1 MANIKKLLK
10 MVTKYDKSIFA
21 LLTIRCLLQSVS
33 PYFNTIMTGILIDAL
48 IADADTKKISGYV
61 LVMVFGNAFLALI
74 LRLFSKAISYRCFF
88 IRNNYRKD
96 KTLSYM
102 QVDYAKVETAEYTDL
117 KQNIRHSDDSMGT
130 FMSII
135 DNVDTLLYD
144 LFTFG
149 VAVVLLC
156 FMAFELLSTETRLL
170 AIIPAFAIG
179 VAAAIFLSAGVT
191 RRFQKKSSATLPVL
205 FDEMSK
211 GNRRAMYFAERLI
224 FNYSMGKDIRAYRVG
239 NLIGRE
245 FGQMMVRMERVHKK
259 IILSSALPGSVSNVC
274 TGLISGV
281 LYAVFGIMAWLR
293 YVSIGNVIIYVNNI
307 QRFINS
313 VNSVIYTM
321 GQFDVLASRLE
332 PVQQL
337 FSFVSGGECSREED
351 SKEKSRR
358 EGSVGCGIDEVREIR
373 FEHVYFS
380 YPGSENVV
388 LRDVTFSISP
398 REKVCIVGVNGAGKS
413 TAIKLLCRLFRPSS
427 GKITINGTDIWEI
440 PDSEYRKLV
449 AVVFQDFKLFSFS
462 IGENL
467 ALATEFDRNR
477 VQAVLREVGF
487 ERNPDTVLFHEYEET
502 GIECS
507 GGEAQKLA
515 LARCLYANTKVV
527 LLDEPTSALDAQSEA
542 AVYED
547 FNKSSQDRI
556 AVYISHRLSSCR
568 FCDRVIVFDGGTV
581 VQNGTHMDL
590 VGQEGSVYQRLWN
603 AQAQYYQ

>member
-1 MANIKKLLK
+1 MGSIKKLLR
-10 MVTKYDKSIFA
+10 MVTKYDKSILA
-21 LLTIRCLLQSVS
+21 LLTIRCFLQSIS
-33 PYFNTIMTGILIDAL
+33 PYFNTIMTGVLIDAL
-48 IADADTKKISGYV
+48 IADVNTEKIFWNV
-61 LVMVFGNAFLALI
+61 LVIVLGNALLALI
-74 LRLFSKAISYRCFF
+74 LRLFNKIISFRCFS
-88 IRNNYRKD
+88 IRNNYQKD

-102 QVDYAKVETAEYTDL
+102 QLDYAKVETAEYTDL
-117 KQNIRHSDDSMGT
+117 RQNIRHSDDSMGT
-130 FMSII
+130 FMSVI
-135 DNVDTLLYD
+135 DNVDTLIYD

-156 FMAFELLSTETRLL
+156 FMAFELSGMETRLF
-170 AIIPAFAIG
+170 AIVPAFVIG
-179 VAAAIFLSAGVT
+179 VAVAIFLSAGVT
-191 RRFQKKSSATLPVL
+191 RRFLKKSSALLPLL

-224 FNYSMGKDIRAYRVG
+224 FNYSMGKDIRAYRAG

-245 FGQMMVRMERVHKK
+245 FEQMMVRMERVHKK

-274 TGLISGV
+274 TGLISGA
-281 LYAVFGIMAWLR
+281 LYAVFCALAWFR
-293 YVSIGNVIIYVNNI
+293 YVSIGNMIIYVNNT

-313 VNSVIYTM
+313 VNSVIYTL

-332 PVQQL
+332 PVQKL
-337 FSFVSGGECSREED
+337 FSYASEGEGSGGG
-351 SKEKSRR
+351 SKESSKAEGSRR
-358 EGSVGCGIDEVREIR
+358 CGMAEVREIR

-388 LRDVTFSISP
+388 LHDVSFSIFP
-398 REKVCIVGVNGAGKS
+398 MEKVCIVGVNGAGKS
-413 TAIKLLCRLFRPSS
+413 TAIKLLCKLFRPSS
-427 GKITINGTDIWEI
+427 GKITINGTDIWEL
-440 PDSEYRKLV
+440 PDSEYRRLV

-467 ALATEFDRNR
+467 ALATEFDRGR
-477 VQAVLREVGF
+477 AQAVLREVGF
-487 ERNPDTVLFHEYEET
+487 ERDLDTVLFHEYEET

-507 GGEAQKLA
+507 GGEVQKIA
-515 LARCLYANTKVV
+515 LARCLYADTKVV

-542 AVYED
+542 VVYED

-568 FCDRVIVFDGGTV
+568 FCDRVIVFDGGMV
-581 VQNGTHMDL
+581 VQNGTHEDL
-590 VGQEGSVYQRLWN
+590 VEQEGSVYQKLWN

>member
-1 MANIKKLLK
+1 MGYRMGSIKKLLK
-10 MVTKYDKSIFA
+10 MVTKYDKSIFS
-21 LLTIRCLLQSVS
+21 LLTIRCLLQSFS

-48 IADADTKKISGYV
+48 IADADTEKVSGYV

-102 QVDYAKVETAEYTDL
+102 KLDYARVETAEYTDL

-144 LFTFG
+144 LFTLG
-149 VAVVLLC
+149 TAVVLLC
-156 FMAFELLSTETRLL
+156 FMAFELLNTETRLL
-170 AIIPAFAIG
+170 AIIPAFAMG

-191 RRFQKKSSATLPVL
+191 RWFQKKSSATLPAL

-259 IILSSALPGSVSNVC
+259 IILSSALPGSVSNIC
-274 TGLISGV
+274 TSLISGV

-313 VNSVIYTM
+313 VDSVIYTM

-337 FSFVSGGECSREED
+337 FSFVSEGEGSREEG
-351 SKEKSRR
+351 SR
-358 EGSVGCGIDEVREIR
+358 GCNITEVREIR

-413 TAIKLLCRLFRPSS
+413 TAIKLLCKLFRPSS

-440 PDSEYRKLV
+440 PDSDYRKLV

-467 ALATEFDRNR
+467 ALATEFDRDR

-507 GGEAQKLA
+507 GGEVQKLA
-515 LARCLYANTKVV
+515 LARCLYADTKVV

-568 FCDRVIVFDGGTV
+568 FCDRVIVFDGGKV
-581 VQNGTHMDL
+581 VQNGTHVDL